1 MDQPIPEQNLIPI
14 KEAIFRGRKI
24 ETIKLYRKATGAGL
38 AEAKIAVE
46 KLEAELRSAS
56 PERFTAPAANK
67 GCSGIAVVCCL
78 GALAA
83 IVWLLSK

>member
-1 MDQPIPEQNLIPI
+1 MDKPIPEENLIPI

-24 ETIKLYRKATGAGL
+24 EAIKLYRQTTEAGL
-38 AEAKIAVE
+38 AEAKTAVE

-56 PERFTAPAANK
+56 PERFTAHGANK
-67 GCSGIAVVCCL
+67 GCFGIAIVCCM

-83 IVWLLSK
+83 ILWLLSK